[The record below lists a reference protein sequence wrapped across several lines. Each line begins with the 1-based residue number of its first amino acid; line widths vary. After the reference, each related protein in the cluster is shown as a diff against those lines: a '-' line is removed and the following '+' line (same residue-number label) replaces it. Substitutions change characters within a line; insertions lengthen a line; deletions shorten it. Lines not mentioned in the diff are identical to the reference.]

1 MRDDET
7 LDLAYLTETVWV
19 IGQRIRQNMALT
31 VDIDALLAI
40 EFCAR
45 TPALQRLASSVVDQA
60 MMKGWAEY
68 INNAQIADLSC
79 QSTF

>member
-60 MMKGWAEY
+60 MMKGWGEY

>member
-7 LDLAYLTETVWV
+7 LDLGYLAETVWF
-19 IGQRIRQNMALT
+19 IGQLIRENMALT

-45 TPALQRLASSVVDQA
+45 TPALKRLATSVVDQA
-60 MMKGWAEY
+60 MLKGWGDY

>member
-7 LDLAYLTETVWV
+7 LDLGYLAETVWI
-19 IGQRIRQNMALT
+19 IGQRIRQNMALD

-45 TPALQRLASSVVDQA
+45 TPALKRLATSVVDQA
-60 MMKGWAEY
+60 MMTRWHDY
-68 INNAQIADLSC
+68 ILNAQLTDLSC